1 MLNRTKKHGERRN
14 IWAVAE
20 EKQRKL
26 RKDETHGVLVHSDKV
41 TVQSE
46 KHSAHAAAE
55 NKT

>member
-1 MLNRTKKHGERRN
+1 MLNRAKELGERRN

-20 EKQRKL
+20 EKERKL
-26 RKDETHGVLVHSDKV
+26 RKDETLGVLVHSDKV
-41 TVQSE
+41 TVRRE